1 MSENVKPSE
10 KAIKNICDAKKFCK
24 AQGKITFGQL
34 KALVT
39 NSKAKKLLAD
49 VGEGGYKATIR
60 ILPWFFP
67 QLILAGFTGSIL
79 RAFNKIFRPTMETTT
94 GYKTWWGKTITNL
107 LNLVEGDLNIKDP
120 LSKIFFISD
129 GLLTMLDQKEK
140 IKFARHIANI
150 AGEKPDDEEVPEFFV
165 ENELR
170 SWLNEKFLL
179 DPPLQQKWKLD
190 KIEDE
195 EDLPFDEINEG
206 NLKKRKFNS
215 NINEEELKWH
225 FDENSRKVSVVE
237 ANGWEFQ
244 MENKLPK
251 KLKDGDEFYI
261 PKGVYHRVIKG
272 NGDLVVEVEEL
283 TKDKIIL
290 EMSKYSLRSTIR
302 RMVMDVVKVFKDNDE
317 GEFYLP
323 EYFDED
329 ELLYEVPEL
338 NTTTNIE
345 LIININTDI
354 RGFKINAE
362 YYPEDDTIALIIEY
376 NPKNKRVIMYELVG
390 SLNETLAH
398 ELRHLTQNIT
408 GTYDLNKDEE
418 DETPYEYYTKDEEL
432 DAQLSGFRRLAKLTK
447 KPIKTIA
454 KNWFDKNKDIHN
466 LTDEE
471 VVDVISKVLNF
482 KR

>member
-1 MSENVKPSE
+1 MSKNIEPSE
-10 KAIKNICDAKKFCK
+10 KAVKNICDAKKFCK

-39 NSKAKKLLAD
+39 NSKARKLLAD

-150 AGEKPDDEEVPEFFV
+150 AGEKPDNEEVPEFFV

-195 EDLPFDEINEG
+195 EDLPFDEIEEGGIKKRRFRGDINEG
-206 NLKKRKFNS
+206 
-215 NINEEELKWH
+215 ELKWH
-225 FDENSRKVSVVE
+225 FDKRDRKVKIVKS
-237 ANGWEFQ
+237 NGWQIQ
-244 MENKLPK
+244 MDNKLPIT
-251 KLKDGDEFYI
+251 LKEGEIVKI
-261 PKGVYHRVIKG
+261 PKGIYHRVIKG
-272 NGDLVVEVEEL
+272 SGDLIV
-283 TKDKIIL
+283 KI
-290 EMSKYSLRSTIR
+290 K
-302 RMVMDVVKVFKDNDE
+302 
-317 GEFYLP
+317 
-323 EYFDED
+323 EY
-329 ELLYEVPEL
+329 
-338 NTTTNIE
+338 
-345 LIININTDI
+345 
-354 RGFKINAE
+354 
-362 YYPEDDTIALIIEY
+362 
-376 NPKNKRVIMYELVG
+376 
-390 SLNETLAH
+390 
-398 ELRHLTQNIT
+398 
-408 GTYDLNKDEE
+408 
-418 DETPYEYYTKDEEL
+418 
-432 DAQLSGFRRLAKLTK
+432 
-447 KPIKTIA
+447 
-454 KNWFDKNKDIHN
+454 
-466 LTDEE
+466 
-471 VVDVISKVLNF
+471 
-482 KR
+482 